1 MIFNHSFNYQI
12 PKKNEIIIIMVLRT
26 FSTSALKKEK
36 SKFEVGIGSLDAK
49 VEKEGSYSYSRSYV

>member
-36 SKFEVGIGSLDAK
+36 MRLIAKDMDALVPLFLPQIEDKTSL
-49 VEKEGSYSYSRSYV
+49 